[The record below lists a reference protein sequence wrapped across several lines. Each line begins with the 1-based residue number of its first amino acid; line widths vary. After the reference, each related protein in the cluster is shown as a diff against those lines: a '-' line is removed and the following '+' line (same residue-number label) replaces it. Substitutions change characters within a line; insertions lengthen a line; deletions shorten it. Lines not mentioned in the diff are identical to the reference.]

1 MTPDTIHLPDDT
13 TTQPILR
20 FIAATALADCVTV
33 GYDGGSQVVRA
44 DRSLT
49 MLSTGERHL
58 WSLVASLAK
67 GDLRDLLGHADSVS
81 LAALSDLFARLA
93 FQGMRMPEDV
103 GGAA

>member
-1 MTPDTIHLPDDT
+1 MTPDEIYLPDDT

-20 FIAATALADCVTV
+20 FVAATALADCVTV
-33 GYDGGSQVVRA
+33 GYDGGAQVVRA
-44 DRSLT
+44 DRG
-49 MLSTGERHL
+49 LSTREQYL

-67 GDLRDLLGHADSVS
+67 GDLSYLPERADSVT

>member
-1 MTPDTIHLPDDT
+1 MTPDEIHLPDDT

-33 GYDGGSQVVRA
+33 GYDGGAQVVRA
-44 DRSLT
+44 DRPLT
-49 MLSTGERHL
+49 MLSAREQYL

-67 GDLRDLLGHADSVS
+67 GDLSYLPERADSVT

-93 FQGMRMPEDV
+93 FQGMRMPEDA